1 MVLGSSLRQ
10 FEKQY
15 VCSRDDKGTWRIVD
29 LWHRELEGINLEDD
43 IPDSHPAI
51 KILTEGEFLELINE
65 SKRLGMMQKLE
76 ESGEFSISSEAYDS
90 VCAERDNLKME
101 LENGTAGTAG
111 TTGTTG
117 TTGTAGTKIKLGVVI
132 EGSESF
138 QLANK
143 KLDTLL
149 KLSSLG
155 TLNED
160 LTKAVLLLGG
170 NSELSSADE

>member
-1 MVLGSSLRQ
+1 MLGSSLRQ

-15 VCSRDDKGTWRIVD
+15 ICSRDDKGTWRVVD
-29 LWHRELEGINLEDD
+29 LWHKELEGVNLEDD
-43 IPDSHPAI
+43 IPDDHPAI

-76 ESGEFSISSEAYDS
+76 ESGDFSISADAYDS
-90 VCAERDNLKME
+90 VCAERDNLKMT
-101 LENGTAGTAG
+101 LEEYAG
-111 TTGTTG
+111 
-117 TTGTAGTKIKLGVVI
+117 GTKVGVGVDI

-170 NSELSSADE
+170 NSELGSSDEQ

>member
-1 MVLGSSLRQ
+1 MLGSSLRQ
-10 FEKQY
+10 FDKQY

-29 LWHRELEGINLEDD
+29 LWHKELEDVNLEDD
-43 IPDSHPAI
+43 IPDTHPAI

-65 SKRLGMMQKLE
+65 AKRLGMMQKME
-76 ESGEFSISSEAYDS
+76 ESGEFSISADAYDS
-90 VCAERDNLKME
+90 VCAERDNLRME
-101 LENGTAGTAG
+101 LESPS
-111 TTGTTG
+111 TTKG
-117 TTGTAGTKIKLGVVI
+117 KVMVDL

-170 NSELSSADE
+170 NSELSSNEE

>member
-1 MVLGSSLRQ
+1 MLGSSLRQ

-29 LWHRELEGINLEDD
+29 LWHRELEGVNLEDD
-43 IPDSHPAI
+43 IPDDHPAI

-65 SKRLGMMQKLE
+65 SKRLGMMQKME
-76 ESGEFSISSEAYDS
+76 ESGEFSISSDAYDS
-90 VCAERDNLKME
+90 VCSERDNLKLA
-101 LENGTAGTAG
+101 LEEYTNGTKVGT
-111 TTGTTG
+111 
-117 TTGTAGTKIKLGVVI
+117 VI
-132 EGSESF
+132 DASGSESF

-149 KLSSLG
+149 KLSGLG

-170 NSELSSADE
+170 NSELSPDDES

>member
-1 MVLGSSLRQ
+1 MLGSSLRQ

-15 VCSRDDKGTWRIVD
+15 ICSRDDKGTWRIVD
-29 LWHRELEGINLEDD
+29 LWHKELEGVNLEDD
-43 IPDSHPAI
+43 IPDDHPAI

-65 SKRLGMMQKLE
+65 AKRLGMMQKME
-76 ESGEFSISSEAYDS
+76 ESGEFSISADAYDS
-90 VCAERDNLKME
+90 VCEERDNLRMQ
-101 LENGTAGTAG
+101 LEGRKSTGM
-111 TTGTTG
+111 TTT
-117 TTGTAGTKIKLGVVI
+117 VSDP
-132 EGSESF
+132 EGSEGF
-138 QLANK
+138 KLANK

-170 NSELSSADE
+170 NTEPSQDSNND

>member
-1 MVLGSSLRQ
+1 MLGSSLRQ
-10 FEKQY
+10 FDKQY

-29 LWHRELEGINLEDD
+29 LWHKELEDVNLEDD
-43 IPDSHPAI
+43 IPDTHPAI

-65 SKRLGMMQKLE
+65 AKRLGMMQKME
-76 ESGEFSISSEAYDS
+76 ESGEFSISADAYDS
-90 VCAERDNLKME
+90 VCAERDNLRME
-101 LENGTAGTAG
+101 LESPS
-111 TTGTTG
+111 TTNSR
-117 TTGTAGTKIKLGVVI
+117 VVVDS

-170 NSELSSADE
+170 NSELSPTE

>member
-1 MVLGSSLRQ
+1 MLGSSLRQ

-15 VCSRDDKGTWRIVD
+15 ICSRDDKGTWRIVD
-29 LWHRELEGINLEDD
+29 LWHKELEGVNLEDD
-43 IPDSHPAI
+43 IPDEHPAI

-65 SKRLGMMQKLE
+65 SKRLGMMQKME
-76 ESGEFSISSEAYDS
+76 ESGDFSISAEAYDA
-90 VCAERDNLKME
+90 VCEELANLKNHLRE
-101 LENGTAGTAG
+101 PNFLDPD
-111 TTGTTG
+111 
-117 TTGTAGTKIKLGVVI
+117 
-132 EGSESF
+132 GSEGF
-138 QLANK
+138 HLDNK

-170 NSELSSADE
+170 NSQLSQETNND

>member
-1 MVLGSSLRQ
+1 MRQ

-15 VCSRDDKGTWRIVD
+15 ICSRDDKGTWRIVD
-29 LWHRELEGINLEDD
+29 LWHKELEGVNLEDD
-43 IPDSHPAI
+43 IPDEHPAI

-65 SKRLGMMQKLE
+65 SKRLGMMQKME
-76 ESGEFSISSEAYDS
+76 ESGDFSISAEAYDA
-90 VCAERDNLKME
+90 VCEELANLKNHLRE
-101 LENGTAGTAG
+101 PNFLDPD
-111 TTGTTG
+111 
-117 TTGTAGTKIKLGVVI
+117 
-132 EGSESF
+132 GSEGL

-170 NSELSSADE
+170 NSQLSQETNND

>member
-1 MVLGSSLRQ
+1 MLGSSLRQ

-15 VCSRDDKGTWRIVD
+15 ICSRDDKGTWRIID
-29 LWHRELEGINLEDD
+29 LWHKELEGLNLEDD
-43 IPDSHPAI
+43 IPDTHPAI

-65 SKRLGMMQKLE
+65 SKRLGMMQKME
-76 ESGEFSISSEAYDS
+76 ESGEFSISAEAYDS

-101 LENGTAGTAG
+101 LEG
-111 TTGTTG
+111 TTSGTTS
-117 TTGTAGTKIKLGVVI
+117 GTKVGVKVGA

-138 QLANK
+138 QLGTK

-170 NSELSSADE
+170 NSELDPNDE

>member
-1 MVLGSSLRQ
+1 
-10 FEKQY
+10 

-29 LWHRELEGINLEDD
+29 LWHKELEGVNLEDD
-43 IPDSHPAI
+43 IPDTHPAI
-51 KILTEGEFLELINE
+51 NILTEGEFLELINE
-65 SKRLGMMQKLE
+65 SKRLGMMQKME

-90 VCAERDNLKME
+90 VCAERDNLKLE
-101 LENGTAGTAG
+101 LENGS
-111 TTGTTG
+111 TGAIDATS
-117 TTGTAGTKIKLGVVI
+117 TKVRLGVAI
-132 EGSESF
+132 EVSESF

-170 NSELSSADE
+170 NSELNSTDE

>member
-1 MVLGSSLRQ
+1 MLGSSLRQ

-15 VCSRDDKGTWRIVD
+15 ICSRDDKGTWRIVD
-29 LWHRELEGINLEDD
+29 LWHKELEGVNLEDD
-43 IPDSHPAI
+43 IPDDHPAI

-76 ESGEFSISSEAYDS
+76 ESGDFSISADAYDS
-90 VCAERDNLKME
+90 VCAERDNLKMT
-101 LENGTAGTAG
+101 LEEYSG
-111 TTGTTG
+111 
-117 TTGTAGTKIKLGVVI
+117 GTKVGVDI
-132 EGSESF
+132 DGSESF

-170 NSELSSADE
+170 NSELSPTE

>member
-1 MVLGSSLRQ
+1 MVGSSLRQ

-15 VCSRDDKGTWRIVD
+15 VCTRDESGTWRIVD
-29 LWHRELEGINLEDD
+29 LWHKELEGVDLEDD
-43 IPDSHPAI
+43 IPDNHPAI
-51 KILTEGEFLELINE
+51 KIVTEGEFLELINE
-65 SKRLGMMQKLE
+65 SKRLGMMQKME
-76 ESGEFSISSEAYDS
+76 ESGDFSISANAYDS
-90 VCAERDNLKME
+90 VCEERDRLKMQ
-101 LENGTAGTAG
+101 LEEKEDS
-111 TTGTTG
+111 TTT
-117 TTGTAGTKIKLGVVI
+117 IV
-132 EGSESF
+132 ESDGSESF

-170 NSELSSADE
+170 NTELTQDTNNE

>member
-1 MVLGSSLRQ
+1 MLGSSLRQ
-10 FEKQY
+10 FDKQY

-29 LWHRELEGINLEDD
+29 LWHKELEGLNLEDD
-43 IPDSHPAI
+43 IPDDHPAI

-65 SKRLGMMQKLE
+65 SKRLGMMQKME
-76 ESGEFSISSEAYDS
+76 ESGEFSISADAYDS
-90 VCAERDNLKME
+90 VCEERDNLKME
-101 LENGTAGTAG
+101 LEEN
-111 TTGTTG
+111 TTSTNTTKMLVE
-117 TTGTAGTKIKLGVVI
+117 AEV
-132 EGSESF
+132 SESF

-155 TLNED
+155 TLNDD

-170 NSELSSADE
+170 NSELGSGD

>member
-1 MVLGSSLRQ
+1 MLGSSLRQ
-10 FEKQY
+10 FDKQY

-29 LWHRELEGINLEDD
+29 LWHKELEGVNLEDD
-43 IPDSHPAI
+43 IPDDHPAI
-51 KILTEGEFLELINE
+51 KIVTEGEFLELINE

-76 ESGEFSISSEAYDS
+76 ESGDFSISADAYDS
-90 VCAERDNLKME
+90 VCAERDNLQMT
-101 LENGTAGTAG
+101 LEEYTSN
-111 TTGTTG
+111 TTGT
-117 TTGTAGTKIKLGVVI
+117 KVVLGVAI

-170 NSELSSADE
+170 NSELNSGDEQ

>member
-1 MVLGSSLRQ
+1 MVGSSLRQ

-15 VCSRDDKGTWRIVD
+15 VCTRDESGTWRIVD
-29 LWHRELEGINLEDD
+29 FWHKELEGVDLEDD
-43 IPDSHPAI
+43 IPDNHPAI
-51 KILTEGEFLELINE
+51 KIVTEGEFLELINE
-65 SKRLGMMQKLE
+65 SKRLGMMQKME
-76 ESGEFSISSEAYDS
+76 ESGDFSISANAYDS
-90 VCAERDNLKME
+90 VCEERDRLKMQ
-101 LENGTAGTAG
+101 LEEKEDS
-111 TTGTTG
+111 TTT
-117 TTGTAGTKIKLGVVI
+117 IV
-132 EGSESF
+132 ESDGSESF

-170 NSELSSADE
+170 NTELTQDTNNE

>member
-1 MVLGSSLRQ
+1 MVGSSLRQ

-15 VCSRDDKGTWRIVD
+15 ICSRDETGTWRIVD
-29 LWHRELEGINLEDD
+29 LWNKELEGVDLEDD

-51 KILTEGEFLELINE
+51 KLITEGEFLELINE
-65 SKRLGMMQKLE
+65 SKRLGMMQKME
-76 ESGEFSISSEAYDS
+76 ESGDFSISANAYDS
-90 VCAERDNLKME
+90 VCEERDNLRMQ
-101 LENGTAGTAG
+101 LEEKGDTHT
-111 TTGTTG
+111 
-117 TTGTAGTKIKLGVVI
+117 VI
-132 EGSESF
+132 EADGSESF

-170 NSELSSADE
+170 NTELNQDIKND

>member
-1 MVLGSSLRQ
+1 MLGSSLRQ

-29 LWHRELEGINLEDD
+29 LWHKELEGVNLEDD
-43 IPDSHPAI
+43 IPDTHPAI
-51 KILTEGEFLELINE
+51 KILTEGEFLSLIDE
-65 SKRLGMMQKLE
+65 SKRLGMMQKME
-76 ESGEFSISSEAYDS
+76 ESGDFSISADAYDS
-90 VCAERDNLKME
+90 VCEERDNLKTK
-101 LENGTAGTAG
+101 LEVLAETPQTPQSTQNPQRP
-111 TTGTTG
+111 
-117 TTGTAGTKIKLGVVI
+117 ISS
-132 EGSESF
+132 EDDSSESF

-155 TLNED
+155 TLSDD

-170 NSELSSADE
+170 NTDLNSNTNYN

>member
-1 MVLGSSLRQ
+1 MLGSSLRQ
-10 FEKQY
+10 FDKQY

-29 LWHRELEGINLEDD
+29 LWHKELEGVNLEDD
-43 IPDSHPAI
+43 IPDDHPAI

-76 ESGEFSISSEAYDS
+76 ESGDFSISADAYDS
-90 VCAERDNLKME
+90 VCAERDNLKMA
-101 LENGTAGTAG
+101 LENGTE
-111 TTGTTG
+111 
-117 TTGTAGTKIKLGVVI
+117 GTKVRAGVAI

>member
-1 MVLGSSLRQ
+1 MLGSSLRQ
-10 FEKQY
+10 FDKQY

-29 LWHRELEGINLEDD
+29 LWHKELEDVNLEDD
-43 IPDSHPAI
+43 IPDTHPAI

-65 SKRLGMMQKLE
+65 AKRLGMMQKME
-76 ESGEFSISSEAYDS
+76 ESGEFSISADAYDS
-90 VCAERDNLKME
+90 VCAERDNLRME
-101 LENGTAGTAG
+101 LESPS
-111 TTGTTG
+111 TTNSR
-117 TTGTAGTKIKLGVVI
+117 GVVDS

-170 NSELSSADE
+170 NSELSPTE

>member
-1 MVLGSSLRQ
+1 MLGSFLRQ
-10 FEKQY
+10 FDKQY

-29 LWHRELEGINLEDD
+29 LWHKELEGVNLEDD
-43 IPDSHPAI
+43 IPDTHPAI

-65 SKRLGMMQKLE
+65 SKRLGMMQKME
-76 ESGEFSISSEAYDS
+76 ESGEFSISSDAYDS
-90 VCAERDNLKME
+90 VCAERDNLKLE
-101 LENGTAGTAG
+101 LENGTV
-111 TTGTTG
+111 
-117 TTGTAGTKIKLGVVI
+117 GTKVRVGVAI